1 MAAKHGQKA
10 GRSMD
15 GRAVAGHVTRR
26 GALACGAAALLSACV
41 GGGGGRSG
49 GGGGG
54 AGYRAPEP
62 APRAVPNAGW
72 DAWVAGFKGRA
83 AGRGIAQ
90 GTLDAAFRG
99 AGFLP
104 EVIEKD
110 RNQTEFKRS
119 LEDYLNIAASDE
131 RVSLGRQKYAQ
142 YGGVLRAIESRYGVE
157 GHVVAAV
164 WGLESF
170 FGTRRGSVPVVS
182 ALSTLAYEGRRGA
195 FFEGQLVAALRILQA
210 GDVTPGAMVGSWAGA
225 MGHTQF
231 IPTSY
236 LEFAVDFTGDG
247 RRDIWSEDPT
257 DALASTA
264 AYLARSGW
272 TTGLPWG
279 MEVTLPAGFDAG
291 LLGRGK
297 GRSAADWEGQG
308 VRRAG
313 GGALAGGSII
323 AGGTAGGAP
332 YFLLTQNFATILRY
346 NNAQNYAIGVGH
358 LSDRILGRGP
368 VQASFGPDAAG
379 MTKAD
384 RQELQRLLTAK
395 GFDTGGTDGV
405 IGAKTRAA
413 ISVGL
418 PATGE
423 PSLEV
428 LRRLR

>member
-1 MAAKHGQKA
+1 
-10 GRSMD
+10 MD
-15 GRAVAGHVTRR
+15 FLTRR
-26 GALACGAAALLSACV
+26 GVLLAGAAALVSACV
-41 GGGGGRSG
+41 PTGGGRSG
-49 GGGGG
+49 GGT
-54 AGYRAPEP
+54 GYRAPDP
-62 APRAVPNAGW
+62 APRPVPNAGW
-72 DAWVAGFKGRA
+72 DAWVEGFKTRA

-90 GTLDAAFRG
+90 GTIDTAFRG

-110 RNQTEFKRS
+110 RNQAEFKRS

-131 RVSLGRQKYAQ
+131 RVSLGRQMFAE
-142 YGGVLRAIESRYGVE
+142 YGGTLRAIESHYGVE
-157 GHVVAAV
+157 AHVVAAV

-170 FGTRRGSVPVVS
+170 FGTRRGNVPVVS
-182 ALSTLAYEGRRGA
+182 ALSTLAYEGRRGE
-195 FFEGQLVAALRILQA
+195 FFESQLTAALRILQA
-210 GDVTPGAMVGSWAGA
+210 GDTSPGAMTGSWAGA

-247 RRDIWSEDPT
+247 RRDIWSDDPS

-264 AYLARSGW
+264 AYLQRSGW
-272 TTGLPWG
+272 TPGLPWG
-279 MEVTLPAGFDAG
+279 MEVTLPAGFNAG

-297 GRSAADWEGQG
+297 GKSAAEWQALG
-308 VRRAG
+308 VRAAG

-323 AGGTAGGAP
+323 DGGGPA
-332 YFLLTQNFATILRY
+332 FLLTQNFATILRY

-368 VQASFGPDAAG
+368 VQASFGPDATG

-384 RQELQRLLTAK
+384 RQELQRLLTAR
-395 GFDTGGTDGV
+395 GFDTEGSDGV
-405 IGAKTRAA
+405 IGAKTKAA
-413 ISVGL
+413 ISAYQASAGL
-418 PATGE
+418 LVTGE
-423 PSLEV
+423 PSLDL